1 MSAAE
6 IPSYKLNDWHI
17 HSFGRNG
24 VSLVINKPCGS
35 LMSSPDRCYMNSSTF
50 TEKQVYDMCQKAI
63 KVGYRHFDT
72 ATGYGNEQQ
81 VGKAIRDSGIPRNEF
96 YITYEIG
103 LTVDRNGDHHRVREA
118 FEESFNRLNTEYIDL
133 YLLPLAASVHGSQI
147 NAPNMAL
154 TPEESPTFV
163 ETWKEIEK
171 LLDTGKVK
179 SIGVSNFS
187 IKTLEELLAQ
197 CSVTPA
203 NNQVELHPCL
213 PQDDLK
219 TYCQAKGILLTAYSP
234 LGRSKSFFAEQPL
247 ISALAEKYNTT
258 AAQIILS
265 WGVQRGT
272 VVVPKS
278 EDEGRMLAN
287 ITLVKLSPEDMQEVG
302 ALHLKPGMHKS
313 LVPFHSEDGGVFG
326 WKYSWLGWNMTTGG
340 IVPQ

>member
-6 IPSYKLNDWHI
+6 IPSYKLNDGTSI
-17 HSFGRNG
+17 PSVGMG
-24 VSLVINKPCGS
+24 
-35 LMSSPDRCYMNSSTF
+35 CYMNSSTF

-63 KVGYRHFDT
+63 KAGYRHFDT

-96 YITYEIG
+96 YITTK
-103 LTVDRNGDHHRVREA
+103 LANGDHHRVREA
-118 FEESFNRLNTEYIDL
+118 FEESFDRLNTGYIDL
-133 YLLPLAASVHGSQI
+133 YLLHWPQASMGEVDFSQI

-154 TPEESPTFV
+154 TPEESPTFL

-197 CSVTPA
+197 CSVVPA

-219 TYCQAKGILLTAYSP
+219 TYCEAKGILLTAYSP
-234 LGRSKSFFAEQPL
+234 LARTIETLFAEQPL

-278 EDEGRMLAN
+278 ENEGRMLAN

-326 WKYSWLGWNMTTGG
+326 WKYSWLGWNMTKGG
-340 IVPQ
+340 MVPQ